1 MRRVASRPK
10 NYNASTFAR
19 SYVSGVRRERDPIPW
34 RYCLMVLFCVAFLAS
49 GFIYAAKQHFEAM
62 DYSIKNERL
71 LKQIEE
77 LENEQ
82 RRLKLQ
88 REEALSPAE
97 VKKVARKL
105 GFREISA
112 ENLEITKKINRSSQE
127 KSEFQE
133 NRNQKN
139 ESQKSANGAL
149 PASSESDKRNKVALN
164 KNGSLKNDKNSSIQ
178 NTVEKSEQ
186 PEKSKESVKF
196 LKSAKDSVVKKYAKN
211 GKPSFK

>member
-10 NYNASTFAR
+10 NYNAGTFAR
-19 SYVSGVRRERDPIPW
+19 SYVSRVRRERDPIPW

-62 DYSIKNERL
+62 DYSIKNEKL

-97 VKKVARKL
+97 VKKTALKL

-112 ENLEITKKINRSSQE
+112 ENFEIVKKTNRNFEE

-133 NRNQKN
+133 SRNKKN
-139 ESQKSANGAL
+139 ESQKSADDAL
-149 PASSESDKRNKVALN
+149 LASSESDRRNKVAFN
-164 KNGSLKNDKNSSIQ
+164 KNSSPKDDKNSNIQ
-178 NTVEKSEQ
+178 KNAVEKLEQ
-186 PEKSKESVKF
+186 PEKPKESV
-196 LKSAKDSVVKKYAKN
+196 KSAKDSAVKKYAKN
-211 GKPSFK
+211 GKSSVK